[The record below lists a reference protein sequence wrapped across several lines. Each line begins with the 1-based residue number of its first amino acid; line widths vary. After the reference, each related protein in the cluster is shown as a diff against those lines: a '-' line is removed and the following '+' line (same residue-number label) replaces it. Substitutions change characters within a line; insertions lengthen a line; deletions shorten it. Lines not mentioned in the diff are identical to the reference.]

1 METSS
6 NYVKRRYLTERAPGS
21 FSGLSGF
28 LLNNPHYKDKSKV
41 ESSLR
46 ELDSYSLHKPTRKG
60 RRRTVWCSYIDYLW
74 VSDLAFYPKYSRQNQ
89 SSKYLLVTV
98 DCFSKFLFV
107 EPLPNKTSQEVV
119 EGFKR
124 IFSKSKRKPEK
135 LWTDFGTEYFGK
147 KTVNFLKSENIEI
160 YKVFTPLKA
169 SIAERYVRRI
179 KTVIERHFTLTN
191 SHRYIDVLPEL
202 VKGINSSY
210 NRSIKMS
217 PSSVT
222 KKNESQVWAN
232 LYDNVINSKRQKPK
246 YSVGDKVRISEKK
259 IRFFS
264 KGYSRN
270 WGQEVMV
277 IKAVRNLI
285 PTPVYELQDEQE
297 NPIEGTFYE
306 FELQLVEDGT
316 V

>member
-1 METSS
+1 
-6 NYVKRRYLTERAPGS
+6 LTPTLCTNQPEKEGV
-21 FSGLSGF
+21 GLS
-28 LLNNPHYKDKSKV
+28 
-41 ESSLR
+41 
-46 ELDSYSLHKPTRKG
+46 
-60 RRRTVWCSYIDYLW
+60 
-74 VSDLAFYPKYSRQNQ
+74 
-89 SSKYLLVTV
+89 
-98 DCFSKFLFV
+98 
-107 EPLPNKTSQEVV
+107 NKTSQEVV

-147 KTVNFLKSENIEI
+147 KTVNFLKSENIKI

-169 SIAERYVRRI
+169 SIAERYVRRT

-210 NRSIKMS
+210 NRSNKMS

-270 WGQEVMV
+270 CGQEVMV

-285 PTPVYELQDEQE
+285 HTPVYELQDEQE
-297 NPIEGTFYE
+297 NAIEGTFYE